1 MTSYESDGPA
11 VVGGDRVLTSVQVP
25 ARTAPRRPRH
35 AGPLAGLLWATM
47 VLLVLLAG
55 GTPAAAAGE
64 GASPATGPVTVTL
77 FWGEGCPHCAAERAF
92 LADLAATRPDLVVNA
107 YEVYNDPANRELF
120 FDMAEAAG
128 IEPQA
133 VPTTFV
139 GDRVWVGF
147 SEPIATEIQ
156 AVVDDALAALVPPT
170 PSPVPE
176 PPTATPEAAGPPAPA
191 DGAPIEKAAVVDV
204 PLVGPVDVGAHS
216 LLVSTL
222 VIGFVDGV
230 NPCSLW
236 VLSILLALVLH
247 ARSRRRVVIVGTVFL
262 VVTSAMYGLYM
273 AGFYSALR
281 YADYLGWIQRAVAV
295 VVAVLGLLQL
305 KDVVAFH
312 RGPSLGVPERAK
324 PGMYQRMRR
333 LGDTDRPLPA
343 VLGATAALAVGVSLL
358 ETPCTLGLPL
368 LWTDLL
374 ARNDVAT
381 AGAVLLFAVYLAA
394 FLLDELIVFAAV
406 VATMRAVRLQERH
419 GRELKLVSG
428 VTMLTLAVAMFASPA
443 LLETVGGALA
453 VFGAAALLAAGG
465 LLTLRLRARA

>member
-1 MTSYESDGPA
+1 MPTN
-11 VVGGDRVLTSVQVP
+11 VQLP
-25 ARTAPRRPRH
+25 ARTAPRRRRH
-35 AGPLAGLLWATM
+35 AGPFAGLLAATM
-47 VLLVLLAG
+47 VLLVLLVG
-55 GTPAAAAGE
+55 GAPAAAAAE
-64 GASPATGPVTVTL
+64 DASPAAGTVTVTL

-92 LADLAATRPDLVVNA
+92 LDDLAATRPALVVDA
-107 YEVYNDPANRELF
+107 YEVYNDAANQQLF

-139 GDRVWVGF
+139 GDHVWVGF
-147 SEPIATEIQ
+147 AEPIAAEIQ
-156 AVVDDALAALVPPT
+156 AVVDDALAAAASPA
-170 PSPVPE
+170 PSPGPE
-176 PPTATPEAAGPPAPA
+176 PTATPEAVGPPAPA
-191 DGAPIEKAAVVDV
+191 DDAPIEEAAVVDV

-262 VVTSAMYGLYM
+262 TVTSAMYGLYM
-273 AGFYSALR
+273 AGLYSALR
-281 YADYLGWIQRAVAV
+281 YAQYLGWIQRAVAL

-324 PGMYQRMRR
+324 PGMYRRMRR

-374 ARNDVAT
+374 ARNDVGT
-381 AGAVLLFAVYLAA
+381 AGAVLLFVVYLAA
-394 FLLDELIVFAAV
+394 FLVDELVVFAAV
-406 VATMRAVRLQERH
+406 VATMRAVKLQERH

-428 VTMLTLAVAMFASPA
+428 VTMLTLAVAMVASPA

-465 LLTLRLRARA
+465 LLTLRLRPRA